1 MRERL
6 LNWLIH
12 MATRRRKMVLI
23 SSVALTLALGGVSSL
38 LKIDMRWSAL
48 LPETMPVVQEYQK
61 IDNNFYQPGNMI
73 VAISGPDPVL
83 LEQITDEATE
93 ILQHDLVCEQSF
105 PIDQCIKEERY
116 AHYIYGGMPVE
127 WLTEHAIRLAKPN
140 DARRM
145 KDLFS
150 DPRLLSYLTHLNDD
164 FEAEYTDSEN
174 VKNQE
179 RQIVS
184 SLDAVQNFVK
194 TLDVAANGQEIDEQE
209 VARLVRDLAV
219 GNPYMRSLDNS
230 MSLLMVSSAVPTDD
244 FEHTPL
250 LDKRIEKLLAPL
262 DANYPD
268 FRIERTGLTAVGRD
282 EMDSIGPI
290 TTLITLGAVVIVFLL
305 LVWNFRSFLIPV
317 LALIPIVAGIIWT
330 VGFIALVIGTLNLFT
345 VMIMVILL
353 GLGIDFS
360 IHLATRFHEEHVAGK
375 SIEQALYH
383 TLAETGKGVIT
394 GALTTATALYTL
406 MIADTKGIS
415 EFGFCAG
422 TGVII
427 TLLTVLWVLPALLAY
442 NATRKRAK
450 PLSENAHDFSALGRF
465 AERMGQWR
473 FAIIPIIMLATAA
486 GIWGGFHLDYE
497 WNFNKLEA
505 KGLRSVELQDEII
518 DRFKF
523 AISFSLLTADSVEES
538 RELRKQF
545 KEKRLVGEVDD
556 ISLWVSRPDFE
567 KSKTS
572 LVRLRDA
579 LAERQGPIVFSE
591 QRVMT
596 EARAIVEELEANRT
610 MLAEELDRLWM
621 NLVEIQALSIIGGQD
636 RVVAKTEQL
645 VATREN
651 RDDGLLRK
659 IADRFLNAEQI
670 GDDGINWETFDQF
683 TQRFD
688 DSLHSQAVRMTQ
700 GEEPVTLAMVPE
712 DIRARYTSKTG
723 MDGFLLRVLPKQ
735 NLYEKEELELFQEVA
750 AKIHPNVTGTPQ
762 MILEMG
768 LATLQEGKLT
778 SLVAIIAI
786 LLLLLIDF
794 RRSPLVAGFAF
805 LPLITGT
812 ALMLGVLWL
821 FGEKLN
827 YMNTMALP
835 VIIGIGVDDGV
846 HFFHRL
852 MQEGKGSLRRSMTSV
867 GRAMLMTSLTTMV
880 GFGSLMFYLMQGMQ
894 SLGFTLF
901 VGVGMCFIVTITL
914 LPALSVLLEDRII
927 KEKQLPRRHEVTK
940 N

>member
-1 MRERL
+1 
-6 LNWLIH
+6 
-12 MATRRRKMVLI
+12 
-23 SSVALTLALGGVSSL
+23 
-38 LKIDMRWSAL
+38 
-48 LPETMPVVQEYQK
+48 
-61 IDNNFYQPGNMI
+61 
-73 VAISGPDPVL
+73 
-83 LEQITDEATE
+83 
-93 ILQHDLVCEQSF
+93 
-105 PIDQCIKEERY
+105 
-116 AHYIYGGMPVE
+116 
-127 WLTEHAIRLAKPN
+127 
-140 DARRM
+140 
-145 KDLFS
+145 
-150 DPRLLSYLTHLNDD
+150 
-164 FEAEYTDSEN
+164 
-174 VKNQE
+174 
-179 RQIVS
+179 
-184 SLDAVQNFVK
+184 
-194 TLDVAANGQEIDEQE
+194 
-209 VARLVRDLAV
+209 
-219 GNPYMRSLDNS
+219 
-230 MSLLMVSSAVPTDD
+230 
-244 FEHTPL
+244 
-250 LDKRIEKLLAPL
+250 
-262 DANYPD
+262 
-268 FRIERTGLTAVGRD
+268 
-282 EMDSIGPI
+282 
-290 TTLITLGAVVIVFLL
+290 
-305 LVWNFRSFLIPV
+305 
-317 LALIPIVAGIIWT
+317 
-330 VGFIALVIGTLNLFT
+330 LFT

-383 TLAETGKGVIT
+383 TLTETGKGVIT
-394 GALTTATALYTL
+394 GALTTAIALYTL
-406 MIADTKGIS
+406 MIADTKGIF
-415 EFGFCAG
+415 EFGFCSG
-422 TGVII
+422 TGVIV
-427 TLLTVLWVLPALLAY
+427 TLLAVLWILPALLAY
-442 NATRKRAK
+442 NATRKRVK
-450 PLSENAHDFSALGRF
+450 PSSEKAHDFSALGRF

-473 FAIIPIIMLATAA
+473 FAIIPIIILATAA
-486 GIWGGFHLDYE
+486 GIWGGLHLGYE

-518 DRFKF
+518 DKFKF
-523 AISFSLLTADSVEES
+523 AISFSLLTANSVEES

-556 ISLWVSRPDFE
+556 ISLWISRPDFE

-572 LVRLRDA
+572 LVRLREA
-579 LAERQGPIVFSE
+579 LAEYKGPIVFSE
-591 QRVMT
+591 QSVMT
-596 EARAIVEELEANRT
+596 EARAIVEELEANRAI
-610 MLAEELDRLWM
+610 LAEELDRLWM

-651 RDDGLLRK
+651 RENGLLRK
-659 IADRFLNAEQI
+659 IADLFLNAEQI
-670 GDDGINWETFDQF
+670 GDDGINWEMVDLF

-688 DSLHSQAVRMTQ
+688 DTLHSQAVRMAQ
-700 GEEPVTLAMVPE
+700 GDEPVTLAMVPE

-778 SLVAIIAI
+778 SLAAVIAI

-852 MQEGKGSLRRSMTSV
+852 MEEGKGSLRRSMTSV

-927 KEKQLPRRHEVTK
+927 KKKQSPRRHEVTK
-940 N
+940 ES